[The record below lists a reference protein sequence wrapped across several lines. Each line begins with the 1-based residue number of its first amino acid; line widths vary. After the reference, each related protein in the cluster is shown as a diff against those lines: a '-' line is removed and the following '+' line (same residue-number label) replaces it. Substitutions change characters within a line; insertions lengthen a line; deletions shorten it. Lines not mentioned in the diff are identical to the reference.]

1 MTNKLNTKQNI
12 KPNITLTELDADR
25 LDALLSTLPA
35 RNMPGRDALAAELL
49 RADIVPS
56 REVPPDVV
64 TMHSTVRFSIA
75 PANETQSLTLVFPR
89 EVGDGNGTVSVLAP
103 VGSALLGL
111 SEGDEIDWP
120 GPSGGTLRV
129 RIDKVVYQPERAGDF
144 AR

>member
-1 MTNKLNTKQNI
+1 
-12 KPNITLTELDADR
+12 
-25 LDALLSTLPA
+25 
-35 RNMPGRDALAAELL
+35 
-49 RADIVPS
+49 
-56 REVPPDVV
+56 
-64 TMHSTVRFSIA
+64 MHSTVRFSIA

-120 GPSGGTLRV
+120 GPAGGTLRV